1 MLRNYYY
8 YHLRLAGSQP
18 RFLETQ
24 DWMNS
29 GHKSEAHHGILI
41 RIGWMIGWYNVANI
55 EFEFAIFWLVQP
67 RPHKLR
73 AISNHSFINNQ
84 TSVCLGCCF
93 VVSQSFGDLSL
104 GRWGDEPSS
113 GRYFAWFVHR
123 TAAASQGEGTRAATP
138 THWPSQASHFCDAR
152 PWATWAA
159 WGLPEW
165 RTSVRLAC
173 QSKMSRLPRQ
183 IRTEGACLCV
193 AGLGWQGCVL
203 PWDVSRGA
211 CWKTRSTIWDSRTCE
226 VSAHGFGPPQAA
238 WKPFCSWG
246 WLDGLASK
254 WWSRWCGR
262 F

>member
-1 MLRNYYY
+1 MLRNY

-18 RFLETQ
+18 RALETQ

-29 GHKSEAHHGILI
+29 DHMSEAYHGIWI

-73 AISNHSFINNQ
+73 AISNHSDSSIIKLLFALVAALLFLTVLAIFLLAGEAMSPPVVG
-84 TSVCLGCCF
+84 TLLGLCIALLLPAKEKAPEPPLPPIDRLKPATF
-93 VVSQSFGDLSL
+93 AMLDHGQPELL
-104 GRWGDEPSS
+104 GV
-113 GRYFAWFVHR
+113 FLN
-123 TAAASQGEGTRAATP
+123 
-138 THWPSQASHFCDAR
+138 DAR
-152 PWATWAA
+152 QLD
-159 WGLPEW
+159 LPANPKCH
-165 RTSVRLAC
+165 AC
-173 QSKMSRLPRQ
+173 QDRFAQREPVYVWQVLDGKDVYYHEM
-183 IRTEGACLCV
+183 CLV
-193 AGLGWQGCVL
+193 EQVE
-203 PWDVSRGA
+203 
-211 CWKTRSTIWDSRTCE
+211 KTRSTIWDSRTCE

-238 WKPFCSWG
+238 WKPFCSWR